1 MKLIKHIFIAL
12 TSLWI
17 TNLCHAHEPL
27 YGFGPHVLFKGGFAP
42 HVTMNLISDQLETEY
57 ALGYGITRSWTMIA
71 ETPFHVANSTYDFGG
86 LNLKSKYRFW
96 LKTKPGISYQGS
108 FISKLVLPSENG
120 KPRVLNI
127 ALTTGQEALK
137 FYWFATAG
145 YALKF
150 SNNDLVQGNNFLY
163 NVSLGYRPFKVNY
176 YKPDIVFFMETSGN
190 AYQKSTLN
198 GEKLQ
203 ESGGSNLA
211 VAPTFF
217 FTYRNLALRGGV
229 QFGVLASDYI
239 SKTETNYKLTIELH
253 I

>member
-1 MKLIKHIFIAL
+1 
-12 TSLWI
+12 
-17 TNLCHAHEPL
+17 
-27 YGFGPHVLFKGGFAP
+27 
-42 HVTMNLISDQLETEY
+42 MNWNSSQIETEY
-57 ALGYGITRSWTMIA
+57 AFAYGITRSWTMIA
-71 ETPFHVANSTYDFGG
+71 ETPFNVENGTYNYGS

-137 FYWFATAG
+137 FYWFATVA

-150 SNNDLVQGNNFLY
+150 SDNDLIKGNNLRY
-163 NVSLGYRPFKVNY
+163 NVSIGFRPFKVNY

-198 GEKLQ
+198 GEKIH
-203 ESGGSNLA
+203 ESGDSNLA
-211 VAPTFF
+211 VAPTFY
-217 FTYRNLALRGGV
+217 FTYRNLAIRGGHTIW
-229 QFGVLASDYI
+229 SI
-239 SKTETNYKLTIELH
+239 SK
-253 I
+253 

>member
-1 MKLIKHIFIAL
+1 MTI
-12 TSLWI
+12 SVSY
-17 TNLCHAHEPL
+17 AHEPL

-42 HVTMNLISDQLETEY
+42 HITMNWSSSQFETEY
-57 ALGYGITRSWTMIA
+57 ALGYGITRSWTMVA
-71 ETPFHVANSTYDFGG
+71 ETPFHVENSSYNFGG

-120 KPRVLNI
+120 KPTILNL

-150 SNNDLVQGNNFLY
+150 SDNDLRQGNNLLY

-190 AYQKSTLN
+190 LYERSILN
-198 GEKLQ
+198 NEKISQ
-203 ESGGSNLA
+203 SGGANLA
-211 VAPTFF
+211 IAPTFF
-217 FTYRNLALRGGV
+217 FTYRNLAVRGGV
-229 QFGVLASDYI
+229 QFGVLASDYVA
-239 SKTETNYKLTIELH
+239 KAETNYKLTIELH